1 MKIKS
6 TINQTEFVGS
16 TERSTV
22 TEQRNTVDKMRE
34 IQLMILFKS
43 DEKVVGEGVADRL
56 VSESLAS
63 STLNKET
70 SSANGDTQSKVDDL
84 YIEED
89 RKEYSL
95 FHENADFFTGFQWVL
110 GSTGGLTKDSS

>member
-1 MKIKS
+1 
-6 TINQTEFVGS
+6 
-16 TERSTV
+16 
-22 TEQRNTVDKMRE
+22 MRE

-43 DEKVVGEGVADRL
+43 DEKVVVEGVADRL

-63 STLNKET
+63 STLNKEES

-95 FHENADFFTGFQWVL
+95 FHENADFFTGFQ
-110 GSTGGLTKDSS
+110 